1 MSTEISTTRF
11 WDSSINNL
19 PEELPDMMA
28 DVERSETALSTSCLI
43 VCRIWIPAAPDCLK
57 NGD

>member
-11 WDSSINNL
+11 LDSSINNL

-28 DVERSETALSTSCLI
+28 DVERSETALSTFCLI
-43 VCRIWIPAAPDCLK
+43 VCRIRIPAAADCPK
-57 NGD
+57 NEG